1 MNTFLDRIGQ
11 FELATVATVVGGAQ
25 QTKAIDACCRVAI
38 VRASIGDILQVGERG
53 NKRGVGVALDRRTEG
68 QRRIERLGDLAS
80 GANVFICMYFG
91 LVCNLGGRRETVVVV
106 REHDGERLVTHDV
119 RLALVASQ
127 TRIVAQRLQRI
138 QHRCRVITVD
148 LIAELDGTTSTIV
161 IVPFTGMITVT

>member
-11 FELATVATVVGGAQ
+11 FNTVASVISGAQ

-53 NKRGVGVALDRRTEG
+53 NKRVVGVALDRRTDG
-68 QRRIERLGDLAS
+68 QRRIESLGDLAS
-80 GANVFICMYFG
+80 GANVFICMHFG
-91 LVCNLGGRRETVVVV
+91 LVCNLGGRRETMVVV
-106 REHDGERLVTHDV
+106 REHDGERLVTNDV

-138 QHRCRVITVD
+138 QHRCRVITIDFV
-148 LIAELDGTTSTIV
+148 AELHGTTSTIM
-161 IVPFTGMITVT
+161 IVSFTGMITMA